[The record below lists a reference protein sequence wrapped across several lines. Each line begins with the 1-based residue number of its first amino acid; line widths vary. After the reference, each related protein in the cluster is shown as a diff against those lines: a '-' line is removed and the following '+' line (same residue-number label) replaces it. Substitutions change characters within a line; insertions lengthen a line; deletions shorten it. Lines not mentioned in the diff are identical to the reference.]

1 MSEPI
6 GEAAAAGAVHVRAP
20 GKINLVLK
28 VGPLADDGYHPLA
41 TVFQAV
47 SLYEDVIA
55 TPAEEI
61 EISVTGRH
69 AEKVPTDESN
79 LAHRAAA
86 LLAEATGT
94 AEGVHLRITKNV
106 PTAGG
111 MAGGSADAAAA
122 LLACDLLWETGLA
135 REELGHLAAELG
147 ADVPFALTGQTA
159 LGRGRGDELTPALA
173 RGRFHWVLALFDE
186 GLSTPEVFSTW
197 DRLAVAQESSRN
209 AATRPADPVPEPLD
223 VGEEV
228 MQALVSGQPHRLAEV
243 LVNDLTVAATEL
255 RPAVGIVQEQSLAAG
270 GLAAVVS
277 GSGPTVATLAADHA
291 SALELASQLRS
302 KQVADE
308 VLVVTSPA
316 PGARLVEPVRDNV

>member
-6 GEAAAAGAVHVRAP
+6 GEAAAAGVVHVRAP

-28 VGPLADDGYHPLA
+28 VGPVGDDGYHPLA

-69 AEKVPTDESN
+69 AEKVPAGETN
-79 LAHRAAA
+79 LAHQAAA

-94 AEGVHLRITKNV
+94 TEGVHLRITKNV

-111 MAGGSADAAAA
+111 MGGGSADAAAA

-173 RGRFHWVLALFDE
+173 RGRFYWVLALFDD
-186 GLSTPEVFSTW
+186 GLSTPEVFSAW
-197 DRLAVAQESSRN
+197 DGLAPASGAQD
-209 AATRPADPVPEPLD
+209 AALE

-228 MQALVSGQPHRLAEV
+228 MEALVSGDPHRLAEV
-243 LVNDLTVAATEL
+243 LVNDLGDAARQL
-255 RPAVGIVQEQSLAAG
+255 RPAVGTALSDAVDVGA
-270 GLAAVVS
+270 LAAVVS
-277 GSGPTVATLAADHA
+277 GSGPTVAALAADHA
-291 SALELASQLRS
+291 SALEIAGALRA
-302 KQVADE
+302 KQCADE

-316 PGARLVEPVRDNV
+316 PGARLVEPVRESG